1 MAEWVTPAEGLAFVR
16 IVTPTDGETA
26 WSISLANA
34 INAGIDQYLGTP
46 TTNPLIY
53 NALPNEIETAALRA
67 FGYAWKYREAP
78 FGEAQWLDEQGGSVR
93 LARDWI
99 DPIKPILNRY
109 RDVAQMIG

>member
-1 MAEWVTPAEGLAFVR
+1 MAEWVTPDQGLAFVR
-16 IVTPTDGETA
+16 IIVPTAAETDWA
-26 WSISLANA
+26 NTLAAA
-34 INAGIDQYLGTP
+34 INSGIDGYLGAGFQVDYP
-46 TTNPLIY
+46 PQ
-53 NALPNEIETAALRA
+53 PEILASAQRA

-109 RDVAQMIG
+109 RDVSQMIG